1 MAKHKHIVK
10 INEDQYEFLKGGDT
24 KHFNGNS
31 EVCVGGQLNPDEDGI
46 PKTTDEIGSMV
57 TAQGYNRWPRRYMNF
72 KESVD
77 KPSNGDL
84 NGDGIDNFYQD
95 KLNDRL
101 SNGNPDDNLTVV
113 PNSIETRVEALMKL
127 INSSN
132 LNAMQLT
139 NVLNEILQ
147 SLDLSKLTYKQK
159 KELFLNFG
167 SKR

>member
-1 MAKHKHIVK
+1 MGVKKHIVK

-31 EVCVGGQLNPDEDGI
+31 EVNASGQLNPDENGA
-46 PKTTDEIGSMV
+46 PKTTDEIGSTV

-77 KPSNGDL
+77 KPSNGDT

-95 KLNDRL
+95 ELNDRL

-113 PNSIETRVEALMKL
+113 PNSIEVKIEALMKL

-132 LNAMQLT
+132 FNAMQLT

-147 SLDLSKLTYKQK
+147 SLDLSKLSYKQK
-159 KELFLNFG
+159 KELILNF
-167 SKR
+167 SKK